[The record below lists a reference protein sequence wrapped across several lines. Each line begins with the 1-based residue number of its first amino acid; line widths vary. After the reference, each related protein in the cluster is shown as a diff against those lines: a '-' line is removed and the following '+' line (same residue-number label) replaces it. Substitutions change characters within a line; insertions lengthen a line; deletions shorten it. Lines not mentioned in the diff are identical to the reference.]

1 MSMINKIEEMIFQ
14 AFSDEQIHTVEEF
27 QNMAIA
33 KNIISAENQ
42 TAVRNTIHKLNKD
55 HRFETVGRGKYVVH
69 TRKVPKKEDLTV
81 EIAGAFLS
89 RRLKEI
95 KKMDVIK
102 SSSEELEKGK
112 REAEIIKKYAE
123 EYIKAFN

>member
-14 AFSDEQIHTVEEF
+14 AFSDEQTHTVEEF

-55 HRFETVGRGKYVVH
+55 PRFETVGRGKYVVH
-69 TRKVPKKEDLTV
+69 TGKVPKKEDLTV